1 MISLACAWVL
11 KVSTEN
17 PHTRHNKYSHALK
30 THAKS
35 KHNQPK
41 GINVLKPMQGG
52 TSDSQ
57 NNHANHV
64 KPMHRLAKTKKT
76 AYAERRSEGGQLRIR
91 SPSVKE
97 ALTLTHSHSFATTN
111 ETIFRLGDSLVHTP
125 PRLPIYTHIYTYIYI
140 YIWRCRVCLVV
151 WRALASAG
159 RLIRRLLASGSC

>member
-1 MISLACAWVL
+1 VISLACAWVL

-17 PHTRHNKYSHALK
+17 PHTGHNKYSHALK

-57 NNHANHV
+57 NNHANRL

-76 AYAERRSEGGQLRIR
+76 AYAEHGAGAGQLRNR

-97 ALTLTHSHSFATTN
+97 ALTLTHSHSFASPARTQRTTN
-111 ETIFRLGDSLVHTP
+111 ETISRFGDSHVHTP
-125 PRLPIYTHIYTYIYI
+125 P
-140 YIWRCRVCLVV
+140 
-151 WRALASAG
+151 
-159 RLIRRLLASGSC
+159 